1 MSGKMKRCTR
11 CILPESY
18 PGITYDAKG
27 VCDLCTGHK
36 ERKYLGEEALKKDIE
51 SFYRKRGERNDNYDC
66 LLGVSGGRD
75 SSYLLYVLTK
85 VLNLKVLAYSADH
98 GFVPDQAKLN
108 MKNAV
113 EKTNTELIVESY
125 DIIKK
130 CLGHTTSAWARKPS
144 LEMIETFCT
153 GCRLEVIRG
162 MINLAK
168 KKNIPVIIRGGTP
181 FELAIDYK
189 TRLISLNKKGNTSS
203 MMLGYL
209 SQIIRNPKWIMN
221 RNYMM
226 NQFKEYYY
234 LFHQPKLIKKAGI
247 LKLRPFF
254 DYFRWEEKRVIKTIK
269 DELRWDKNPN
279 SESTWRGDCDIA
291 SLKLYLYKQYLGFN
305 DKAVG
310 LSHLI
315 RDKQISRK
323 EALERVKKE
332 ERVSLN
338 TLRDFF
344 EKNDLDYSEFQKGL
358 GRICR
363 RG

>member
-1 MSGKMKRCTR
+1 MKRCTR

-18 PGITYDAKG
+18 PGITYDKKG
-27 VCDLCTGHK
+27 VCDLCIGYR
-36 ERKYLGEEALKKDIE
+36 ERKYLGKEALKKDID
-51 SFYRKRGERNDNYDC
+51 SFYRKRGKRNRKYDC

-98 GFVPDQAKLN
+98 GFVPEQARLN
-108 MKNAV
+108 MKNAA
-113 EKTNTELIVESY
+113 EITNTELVVKKY
-125 DIIKK
+125 GIIKK
-130 CLGHTTSAWARKPS
+130 CLGHSTSTWARKPS

-162 MINLAK
+162 MIALAK
-168 KKNIPVIIRGGTP
+168 RKNIPVIIRGGTP

-221 RNYMM
+221 RNYMV
-226 NQFKEYYY
+226 NQFKDYYY
-234 LFHQPKLIKKAGI
+234 LFHQPRLIRKAGI

-254 DYFRWEEKRVIKTIK
+254 DYFRWDEKKVISTIK
-269 DELRWDKNPN
+269 AELNWDKNPN
-279 SESTWRGDCDIA
+279 SESTWRGDCGIA
-291 SLKLYLYKQYLGFN
+291 ALKLYLYKKYLGFN

-310 LSHLI
+310 LSHLV
-315 RDKQISRK
+315 RDKQITRK

-332 ERVSLN
+332 EHVSLDAIK
-338 TLRDFF
+338 DFF
-344 EKNDLDYSEFQKGL
+344 ERNELNYSEFEKEL
-358 GRICR
+358 GKIGG